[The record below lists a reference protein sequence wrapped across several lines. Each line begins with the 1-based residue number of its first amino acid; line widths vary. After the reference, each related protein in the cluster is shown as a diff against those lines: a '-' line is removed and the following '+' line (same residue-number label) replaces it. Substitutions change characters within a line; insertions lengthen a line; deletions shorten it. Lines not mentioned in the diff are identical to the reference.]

1 MNLEL
6 KSIDK
11 RINDLRESLYIL
23 LTNNDITNDV
33 VVNCSQKLD
42 KLILEYQKLVS

>member
-6 KSIDK
+6 KIIDK
-11 RINDLRESLYIL
+11 KINDLREVLYIL
-23 LTNNDITNDV
+23 LTNNDITNEL

-42 KLILEYQKLVS
+42 KLILEYQKRIG